1 MTWFDAKRLIA
12 ILLLFFG
19 MVSILNVIVPYV
31 IVPNTLILGV
41 LLLMFGRQMYQE
53 AQLDHLDDKH
63 KEDDLPAS
71 E

>member
-19 MVSILNVIVPYV
+19 IVSLLNVFIPYI

-53 AQLDHLDDKH
+53 AQLDHIDEKDKSG
-63 KEDDLPAS
+63 DLSSS